1 MKYED
6 YFDVCFIDGNHSD
19 YDVIREDFEI
29 CHKVIKDNGFII
41 WDDYTDKFMVKKVV
55 DDILKEF
62 PRYSIEFIQTRNT
75 IFDNGES
82 VDDCIGLMRVVK

>member
-1 MKYED
+1 MEYND

-29 CHKVIKDNGFII
+29 CHQLIKDNGFII
-41 WDDYTDKFMVKKVV
+41 WDDYTDRFMVKKVV

-62 PRYSIEFIQTRNT
+62 PQYSMEFIQTRNT
-75 IFDNGES
+75 IFDNEKD
-82 VDDCIGLMRVVK
+82 VDDYLGLMRIVK